1 MQIYNNPFEQK
12 GNKNNVR
19 NNQIL
24 MRGLKTLAKSNT
36 SQTAK
41 PIVSSF
47 VKGQVIKGLVLDVS
61 NKQVVL
67 QMENGEKLN
76 ATIKDAAPLNIGEEL
91 YFEVKDESQ
100 NQVQLRP
107 LTDPNVNPQNAT
119 LEKVLNSHGLMMNE
133 KNLSIVSELMEQ
145 GMNLDDATIRTI
157 IRNSAKFPESS
168 IKTLVL
174 MEKLQLPVNETSLS
188 QLSEYEEGNGMILK
202 QTEDFIHQF
211 CDDLQFLKEKEGFET
226 VSQKLSQMIKNE
238 DAEVTKEFE
247 ILQKIEQV
255 IKEESDIKDSTMVK
269 NETTDIK
276 DGTMFTNEEQKAENK
291 DIRSNDGRLFHSGKD
306 IIQNEEPV
314 VTERESDISKKDFFV
329 QEDLLSGQTVNMEE
343 IPEAITEP
351 KAMKM
356 LEKINQIIQEEYPEE
371 VKDAKGESVIQ
382 KDRKDSQEQTL
393 LDKQSKVT
401 PETKETQVL
410 RKISQLFQ
418 KEYPDTV
425 KNAKGD
431 SSIQN
436 GVKMNQP
443 ESSSLPLEVKGI
455 QIIQRIHQILKEEY
469 PFGITEST
477 EESQQDVLAYVEGN
491 GEGEILKELGISEE
505 HTKKEPFEQKNIE
518 QKIFEQRPSQF
529 FKEFDTDKL
538 LANNSS
544 KTVEYIF
551 SQHSSFKEV
560 LSSFLELSE
569 NPLLKG
575 TLSPNE
581 IQQITDCY
589 VQALP
594 KEEMIAKIEQILIHS
609 ESHVTDESENVLQTA
624 EVATLPEQIRQ
635 EAQNIVEFMDHMEL
649 SKDLPQ
655 KEAQKT
661 SLNPGLSPDRSGN
674 QSQSQNQNFNP
685 DTKVITMKL
694 ESELSLLRDFLKSR
708 DFNGI
713 VKGALQESWYAEPE
727 DLKDDFKVKEQLRKI
742 GTDLNRI
749 SELFEKEG
757 GFTKTAEL
765 SNQIKDNI
773 DFMNQIN
780 QYYQY
785 VQIPL
790 KLTKQ
795 LTNSELYVYTNKK
808 NLKNQDGQISVLLH
822 LDMKHLGSTDI
833 HVSLMNQ
840 SIHTRFYLEEEE
852 SLEILEHHVNE
863 LEAAIQK
870 LGYAMSYEMNVREK
884 MPSFVENLLEEKPK
898 TDIKRYN
905 FDVRM

>member
-41 PIVSSF
+41 PIVTSF

-255 IKEESDIKDSTMVK
+255 IKEESADLEDTKINLKNNSILVEKTPVEEAKIMESTINKNEEPDIKENAMVVNEESDIKDSTMVK

-276 DGTMFTNEEQKAENK
+276 DGTMFTNEERKVENK

-329 QEDLLSGQTVNMEE
+329 QKDLLSGQTVNMEE

-443 ESSSLPLEVKGI
+443 ESSSLPLAVKGI

-505 HTKKEPFEQKNIE
+505 HTKKEPFEQKNFE

-581 IQQITDCY
+581 IQQITDC
-589 VQALP
+589 
-594 KEEMIAKIEQILIHS
+594 
-609 ESHVTDESENVLQTA
+609 
-624 EVATLPEQIRQ
+624 
-635 EAQNIVEFMDHMEL
+635 
-649 SKDLPQ
+649 
-655 KEAQKT
+655 
-661 SLNPGLSPDRSGN
+661 
-674 QSQSQNQNFNP
+674 
-685 DTKVITMKL
+685 
-694 ESELSLLRDFLKSR
+694 
-708 DFNGI
+708 
-713 VKGALQESWYAEPE
+713 
-727 DLKDDFKVKEQLRKI
+727 
-742 GTDLNRI
+742 
-749 SELFEKEG
+749 
-757 GFTKTAEL
+757 
-765 SNQIKDNI
+765 
-773 DFMNQIN
+773 
-780 QYYQY
+780 
-785 VQIPL
+785 
-790 KLTKQ
+790 
-795 LTNSELYVYTNKK
+795 
-808 NLKNQDGQISVLLH
+808 
-822 LDMKHLGSTDI
+822 
-833 HVSLMNQ
+833 
-840 SIHTRFYLEEEE
+840 
-852 SLEILEHHVNE
+852 
-863 LEAAIQK
+863 
-870 LGYAMSYEMNVREK
+870 
-884 MPSFVENLLEEKPK
+884 
-898 TDIKRYN
+898 
-905 FDVRM
+905 